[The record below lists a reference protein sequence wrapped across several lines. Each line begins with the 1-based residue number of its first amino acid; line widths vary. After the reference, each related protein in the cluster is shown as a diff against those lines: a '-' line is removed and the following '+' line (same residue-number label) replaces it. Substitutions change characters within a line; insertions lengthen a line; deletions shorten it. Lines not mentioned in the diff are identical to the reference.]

1 MTTNHLNKSTL
12 QFFMNLK
19 SGDMIKKKKVR
30 QSQSDSLFPG
40 QYIILVG
47 ERRKKREKELHYSL
61 SPKAFKDTLIL
72 SKSPIS
78 PA

>member
-1 MTTNHLNKSTL
+1 MATNHLNKSTL

-19 SGDMIKKKKVR
+19 NGDMIKKKIR
-30 QSQSDSLFPG
+30 QAQSDSLFPG
-40 QYIILVG
+40 QCIILVG
-47 ERRKKREKELHYSL
+47 ERREKELHYSL